1 VLDRNISIDTSL
13 TVDGTTPTLDALPR
27 RIADFATLGEALDYA
42 ASGRRG
48 MNFHDARG
56 RLVRSYPYAELRD
69 DALAHAQRFLTL
81 GLAKGDRVALVA
93 ETGPEFA
100 ACFFGAIYAGLW
112 PVPLP
117 LPTSFGGRD
126 AYVDQLV
133 VMLTSSDPCLFL
145 YPPELADF
153 ATAAADRRG
162 VAARDWNSLDAV
174 ERSAAPL
181 PVSASS
187 DIGYLQYSSGSTRF
201 PHGVAVTHRA
211 LLDNLHAHGIGV
223 AVQATDRVVSW
234 LPWYHDMGLVG
245 CMLSPVANQISVDYL
260 KTEDFARRPLAWLD
274 LISRN
279 PGTTLSYS
287 PTFGYDICSRRMSSQ
302 TRAADRF
309 DLSRWRIAGNGAD
322 MIRPDVMQAF
332 VDSFADAG
340 FKAQSF
346 CPSYGLAEATLAVSI
361 MPPGEGIRL
370 ELVEESELSGVGTP
384 AQERPRRYRAIV
396 NCGKPVKGMAVE
408 IRDGDGSILPER
420 SIGKVFCRGSSLM
433 TGYFRDEESTKACL
447 SDDGWLDTGDMG
459 YLSGGYIFIVGRA
472 KDMIII
478 NGRNHWPQDIEWAV
492 EQLPGFKS
500 GDIAAFAITGPSGEE
515 TPAVLVHCRVSDA
528 DERSRLRD
536 DIRERVR
543 AITGITP
550 VVELVPP
557 RTLPRTSSGK
567 LSRTKARNL
576 YLSGEITPFDVAA

>member
-1 VLDRNISIDTSL
+1 MLDRNISIDTSL

-245 CMLSPVANQISVDYL
+245 CMLSPVANQISVD
-260 KTEDFARRPLAWLD
+260 
-274 LISRN
+274 
-279 PGTTLSYS
+279 
-287 PTFGYDICSRRMSSQ
+287 
-302 TRAADRF
+302 
-309 DLSRWRIAGNGAD
+309 
-322 MIRPDVMQAF
+322 
-332 VDSFADAG
+332 
-340 FKAQSF
+340 
-346 CPSYGLAEATLAVSI
+346 
-361 MPPGEGIRL
+361 
-370 ELVEESELSGVGTP
+370 
-384 AQERPRRYRAIV
+384 
-396 NCGKPVKGMAVE
+396 
-408 IRDGDGSILPER
+408 
-420 SIGKVFCRGSSLM
+420 
-433 TGYFRDEESTKACL
+433 
-447 SDDGWLDTGDMG
+447 
-459 YLSGGYIFIVGRA
+459 
-472 KDMIII
+472 
-478 NGRNHWPQDIEWAV
+478 
-492 EQLPGFKS
+492 
-500 GDIAAFAITGPSGEE
+500 
-515 TPAVLVHCRVSDA
+515 
-528 DERSRLRD
+528 
-536 DIRERVR
+536 
-543 AITGITP
+543 
-550 VVELVPP
+550 
-557 RTLPRTSSGK
+557 
-567 LSRTKARNL
+567 
-576 YLSGEITPFDVAA
+576 